1 MPLRMAPKSHAVS
14 GFGQSD
20 GDLRDLATR
29 LEQAVM
35 TLRCLPRDATTGP
48 AGARSAWP
56 DMIRR
61 SRFVIEGTRRMSK
74 ASPTP
79 EAVDDLDR
87 IARLMWQLSPRNRQ
101 LLWARACGVRWAELC
116 QRQRRSRTTLYRD
129 HRLALVALARAE
141 AEESP

>member
-1 MPLRMAPKSHAVS
+1 
-14 GFGQSD
+14 
-20 GDLRDLATR
+20 
-29 LEQAVM
+29 
-35 TLRCLPRDATTGP
+35 
-48 AGARSAWP
+48 
-56 DMIRR
+56 
-61 SRFVIEGTRRMSK
+61 MSK

-87 IARLMWQLSPRNRQ
+87 IARLMWQLSPRHRQ

-129 HRLALVALARAE
+129 RRLALVALARAE